1 MVGYSTTAM
10 FNLGLLYHL
19 GGDGLQPDPAKA
31 LRWWNLADA
40 AGSGTAGRPSFV
52 RQPSG
57 PCSTAWGHRNTAAG
71 QRQRKR
77 RTIWRCST

>member
-19 GGDGLQPDPAKA
+19 GGDDLQPDPAKA

-40 AGSGTAGRPSFV
+40 AGSGTVAPLFWLPAEWPMLSSLWHCNTKAGL
-52 RQPSG
+52 QL
-57 PCSTAWGHRNTAAG
+57 
-71 QRQRKR
+71 KR